1 MLASFAL
8 QELVLFT
15 WGLVLLLI
23 ILGNGAK
30 AEKL

>member
-8 QELVLFT
+8 LELVLFT

-23 ILGNGAK
+23 ILGNRAK